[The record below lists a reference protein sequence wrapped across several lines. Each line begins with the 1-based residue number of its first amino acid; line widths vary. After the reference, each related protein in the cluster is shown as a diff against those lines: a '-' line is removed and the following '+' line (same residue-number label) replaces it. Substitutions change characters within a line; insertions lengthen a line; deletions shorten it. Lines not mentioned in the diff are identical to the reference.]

1 MMGKGL
7 VRGCAAVALLL
18 FFSAGSPA
26 AEPAGVVKSTRGEVS
41 IHRGENVITPTPG
54 MKVFPGDSIRTGGDG
69 TLGIIFRD
77 DSILSLGHDSAVE
90 LDDFAFDPAEG
101 RLGIVARV
109 ARGTIAYLSGL
120 IGKLSPE
127 SVHFETPEA
136 SIGIRGTHFA
146 VQVQP
151 EP

>member
-1 MMGKGL
+1 MGRG
-7 VRGCAAVALLL
+7 VDCGCAVLALLL
-18 FFSAGSPA
+18 CLSSGSLA
-26 AEPAGVVKSTRGEVS
+26 AEPAGIVKRAQGEVS
-41 IHRGENVITPTPG
+41 IHRSGNLITPTPG
-54 MKVFPGDSIRTGGDG
+54 MKVFSGDSIRTGRDG
-69 TLGIIFRD
+69 ILGIIFRD

-90 LDDFAFDPAEG
+90 LDDFAFSPADG
-101 RLGIVARV
+101 RLGIVAHI

>member
-1 MMGKGL
+1 MMGRGL
-7 VRGCAAVALLL
+7 VRSCAVSALLL
-18 FFSAGSPA
+18 CLSAGSLA
-26 AEPAGVVKSTRGEVS
+26 AEPAGVVKRTQGEAS
-41 IHRGENVITPTPG
+41 IHRSGTVITPTPG
-54 MKVFPGDSIRTGGDG
+54 MKVFPGDGIRTGRDG

-77 DSILSLGHDSAVE
+77 DSILSLGHDSAVD
-90 LDDFAFDPAEG
+90 LDDFVFAPAEG
-101 RLGIVARV
+101 RMGIVARI